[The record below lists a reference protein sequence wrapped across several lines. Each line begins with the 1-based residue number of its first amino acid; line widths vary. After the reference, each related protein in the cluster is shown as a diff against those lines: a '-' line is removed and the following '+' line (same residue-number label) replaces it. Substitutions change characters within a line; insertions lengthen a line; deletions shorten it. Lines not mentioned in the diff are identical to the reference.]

1 MIASVP
7 WGGLAAIIVCGALA
21 IFLLFL
27 TFQLTRIMES
37 IKMTIDGI
45 RQEVVPLLGEVKTTV
60 SQVNKELERVD
71 GMLESV
77 GRITKSVERVAGLVE
92 QAVSGPLVKVAAAG
106 AGIARAFRK
115 FRGGGD

>member
-60 SQVNKELERVD
+60 SEVNKELERVD

-77 GRITKSVERVAGLVE
+77 GRITKSVEPYTTVTIEDPKLRYRNPSDFVPNPEL
-92 QAVSGPLVKVAAAG
+92 SGFDYQ
-106 AGIARAFRK
+106 I
-115 FRGGGD
+115 